1 MTGDIDDETFLI
13 RELSADA
20 GVHVGI
26 PGSESERRCLIRS
39 LMNIRAPTPLR
50 NDLMEVQDRYLSRL
64 LEEKALSMSTSWNSM
79 IGYVS
84 GRGTSPV

>member
-20 GVHVGI
+20 SVRVGI

-39 LMNIRAPTPLR
+39 LMNIRAPAPFVMT
-50 NDLMEVQDRYLSRL
+50 
-64 LEEKALSMSTSWNSM
+64 
-79 IGYVS
+79 
-84 GRGTSPV
+84 